1 MIDKLFYFAQACG
14 TPEPGKVIGPDC
26 LPEVEASNTTLNTV
40 FMIVF
45 VTIGAVAVLIM
56 VLAGLRYI
64 TAGGDPQKVAVGK
77 TRVLSGLIGLA
88 IVALAWAV
96 VYLVIGKI
104 IGT

>member
-45 VTIGAVAVLIM
+45 VTVGAIAVLIM

-64 TAGGDPQKVAVGK
+64 TAGGDPQKIQSAKNEVKYA
-77 TRVLSGLIGLA
+77 LIGLVIA
-88 IVALAWAV
+88 ATAAAAV
-96 VYLVIGKI
+96 NYVINRL
-104 IGT
+104 

>member
-64 TAGGDPQKVAVGK
+64 TAGGDPQKIQSAKNEVKYA
-77 TRVLSGLIGLA
+77 LIGLVIA
-88 IVALAWAV
+88 AGGAAAV
-96 VYLVIGKI
+96 NYVINRL
-104 IGT
+104 

>member
-64 TAGGDPQKVAVGK
+64 TAGGDPQKIQSAKNEVKYA
-77 TRVLSGLIGLA
+77 LIGLVIA
-88 IVALAWAV
+88 AGGGAAV
-96 VYLVIGKI
+96 NYVINRL
-104 IGT
+104 